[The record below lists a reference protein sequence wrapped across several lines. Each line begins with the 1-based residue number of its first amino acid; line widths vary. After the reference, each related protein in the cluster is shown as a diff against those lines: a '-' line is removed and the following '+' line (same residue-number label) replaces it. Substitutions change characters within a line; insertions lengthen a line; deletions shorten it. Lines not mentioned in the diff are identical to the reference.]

1 MSIMKKMKKM
11 KKMLLALSLLLSL
24 ACQRAEPS
32 HPVTATYKVG
42 GMSCDACA
50 SNIQTSVGAIEGVV
64 SAEVSYKDGKA
75 EVTYDPGK
83 VKPEAIEAAVQRMG
97 YTARRQGS

>member
-1 MSIMKKMKKM
+1 M

-24 ACQRAEPS
+24 ACQRAEP
-32 HPVTATYKVG
+32 VTTTYKVG

-64 SAEVSYKDGKA
+64 SAQVAYKDGKA
-75 EVTYDPGK
+75 EVTYDPAK
-83 VKPEAIEAAVQRMG
+83 VKPGAIEAAVQRMG
-97 YTARRQGS
+97 YTAQRQGS